1 MATTSTEAS
10 AAPRRD
16 APLARIARLD
26 WRLLAAPVLVVLI
39 LMMLVVPLPTFALDV
54 LFTFNITLSLI
65 ILLVTLYLTRPL
77 DFSAFPTAILLTT
90 LLRLSL
96 NVAAAR
102 VILLNGQNGTGAAGQ
117 VIESFGQFVVGGN
130 YAVGIIIFA
139 ILVVINFVV
148 ITKGAGRI
156 AEVSARFTLDAM
168 PGKQMAIDADLN
180 AGLIDQDEARRRRAD
195 IAQEADFFGAM
206 DGASKFVRGDAVAAI
221 LILFIDLI
229 GGLVIGVLMHGLSL
243 SQAAQNYTLLSIGD
257 ALVAQIPSL
266 VISIA
271 AGVVISN
278 VSTGQDVGLQ
288 LTGQLFRHKRV
299 LGIAASILGLIGLV
313 PGMPHASFLL
323 AASVLGGG
331 LWLRNRREQRQ
342 AERQQAEPPPQVPAE
357 QEEVSWAQIE
367 PVDTLSLDVGYRLI
381 SLVDRGQG
389 GELLARIR
397 GVRRKFAQEL
407 GFLVAAVHIRDNLEL
422 RPGGYRMALKGV
434 EIGSGEV
441 FPDMLMAINPGQV
454 NGNLQGQPTTD
465 PAFGLPAVWIQPGQ
479 RDAALALGYTVVDPS
494 TVIATHLHH
503 LLQMHAAELL
513 GREEVEGLLS
523 HLSQRSPK
531 LVEDLVP
538 KLLSADRLRKVLQNL
553 LAEGVPIRDMRSIAE
568 VLAEHAPQVSDTD
581 ELTARVRQALGSF
594 IVQTL
599 SGPNRELAA
608 AVLDGQLEQILLAS
622 LRADPAQPAVEPGLA
637 QRLMDRAR
645 ELMQQMEAQGHGA
658 VLLTAAPLRTFL
670 ARLLARG
677 APRLRVLS
685 YAEIPDQKQVRIVST
700 LGA

>member
-1 MATTSTEAS
+1 MATSASPATTSAAGAS
-10 AAPRRD
+10 LTSR
-16 APLARIARLD
+16 LGRLD

-39 LMMLVVPLPTFALDV
+39 LMMLVVPLPSFVLDV

-77 DFSAFPTAILLTT
+77 DFAAFPTAILLTT

-102 VILLNGQNGTGAAGQ
+102 VILLHGQNGTGAAGQ

-221 LILFIDLI
+221 LILFIDLL

-288 LTGQLFRHKRV
+288 LVGQLFRHKRV
-299 LGIAASILGLIGLV
+299 LGIAAGILGLIGLV
-313 PGMPHASFLL
+313 PGMPHVSFLL
-323 AASVLGGG
+323 AASVLGGV
-331 LWLRNRREQRQ
+331 LWLRGRREQ
-342 AERQQAEPPPQVPAE
+342 QQAEAPPAE
-357 QEEVSWAQIE
+357 PAAASSEPEEVSWSQIE
-367 PVDTLSLDVGYRLI
+367 PVDTLALDVGYRLI
-381 SLVDRGQG
+381 ALVDRTQG

-407 GFLVAAVHIRDNLEL
+407 GFLVAPVHIRDNLEL
-422 RPGGYRMALKGV
+422 RPGGYRIALKGV
-434 EIGSGEV
+434 EVGAGEV

-454 NGNLQGQPTTD
+454 SGNLQGQPTID
-465 PAFGLPAVWIQPGQ
+465 PAFGLPAVWVQPGQ
-479 RDAALALGYTVVDPS
+479 RDAALAMGYTVVDPS

-523 HLSQRSPK
+523 HLSERSPK

-538 KLLSADRLRKVLQNL
+538 KLISADRLRKVLQNL
-553 LAEGVPIRDMRSIAE
+553 LVEGVPIRDMRSIAE
-568 VLAEHAPQVSDTD
+568 VLAEHAQQVQDSD
-581 ELTARVRQALGSF
+581 ELTARVRQALGPF
-594 IVQTL
+594 IVQNL
-599 SGPNRELAA
+599 AGANRELAA
-608 AVLDGQLEQILLAS
+608 AVLDAQLEQILLAS
-622 LRADPAQPAVEPGLA
+622 LRADPAQAAVEPGLA

-645 ELMQQMEAQGHGA
+645 DMMQNMEAQGA
-658 VLLTAAPLRTFL
+658 SPVLLTVAPLRQFL
-670 ARLLARG
+670 ARLLARS

-685 YAEIPDQKQVRIVST
+685 YTEVPDTKQVRIIST

>member
-1 MATTSTEAS
+1 MTVRS
-10 AAPRRD
+10 AFGVLRR
-16 APLARIARLD
+16 AD
-26 WRLLAAPVLVVLI
+26 WRVLAAPLLVMMI
-39 LMMLVVPLPTFALDV
+39 LMMLVVPLPTFVLDV
-54 LFTFNITLSLI
+54 LFTFNIALSLV

-77 DFSAFPTAILLTT
+77 DFAAFPTAILLTT

-117 VIESFGQFVVGGN
+117 VIESFGAFVVGGN

-180 AGLIDQDEARRRRAD
+180 AGLIDQEEARRRRAD

-229 GGLVIGVLMHGLSL
+229 GGLVIGVFMHGLSL
-243 SQAAQNYTLLSIGD
+243 TQAAQNYTLLSIGD

-271 AGVVISN
+271 AGIVISN
-278 VSTGQDVGLQ
+278 VSTGQDVGRQ
-288 LTGQLFRHKRV
+288 LIAQLFSHKHV
-299 LGIAASILGLIGLV
+299 LGIAAGILGFIGLV
-313 PGMPHASFLL
+313 PGMPHLSFLG
-323 AASVLGGG
+323 AAAVLGGI
-331 LWLRNRREQRQ
+331 LWLREKRLRETT
-342 AERQQAEPPPQVPAE
+342 AEAAAAVPPPAPAEP
-357 QEEVSWAQIE
+357 EEVSWEQIE
-367 PVDTLSLDVGYRLI
+367 PVDTLALDVGYRLI
-381 SLVDRGQG
+381 ALVDRLQG
-389 GELLARIR
+389 GELLGRIR
-397 GVRRKFAQEL
+397 GVRKKFAQEL
-407 GFLVAAVHIRDNLEL
+407 GFLVSAVHIRDNLEL
-422 RPGGYRMALKGV
+422 RPGGYRIALKGV
-434 EIGSGEV
+434 DVGAGEV

-454 NGNLQGQPTTD
+454 LGTLAGQPTTD
-465 PAFGLPAVWIQPGQ
+465 PAFGLPAVWIATSQ
-479 RDAALALGYTVVDPS
+479 RDQAQALGYTVVDPS

-503 LLQMHAAELL
+503 LLQSHAAELL
-513 GREEVEGLLS
+513 GREEVEGLLA
-523 HLSQRSPK
+523 HLSTRSPK

-538 KLLSADRLRKVLQNL
+538 KQISADRLRKVLQNL
-553 LAEGVPIRDMRSIAE
+553 LAEGVPIRDMRTIAE
-568 VLAEHAPQVSDTD
+568 VLAENAGQIQDAD
-581 ELTARVRQALGSF
+581 ELTARVRQALGPF

-599 SGPNRELAA
+599 TASGKELSA
-608 AVLDGQLEQILLAS
+608 AVLDGQLEQILLSS
-622 LRADPAQPAVEPGLA
+622 LRADPAQAAIEPGLA
-637 QRLMDRAR
+637 QRLMERAR
-645 ELMQQMEAQGHGA
+645 DLMQRMEAQGA
-658 VLLTAAPLRTFL
+658 SPVLLTVAPLRQFL
-670 ARLLARG
+670 ARLLART

-685 YAEIPDQKQVRIVST
+685 YAEVPDQKQVKIIST

>member
-1 MATTSTEAS
+1 MATSAS
-10 AAPRRD
+10 PAAGPL
-16 APLARIARLD
+16 LARLMRLD
-26 WRLLAAPVLVVLI
+26 WRLLAAPLLVVMI
-39 LMMLVVPLPTFALDV
+39 LMMLVVPLPTFVLDV

-77 DFSAFPTAILLTT
+77 DFAAFPTAILLTT

-102 VILLNGQNGTGAAGQ
+102 VILLNGQNGGGAAGQ

-221 LILFIDLI
+221 LILFIDLL
-229 GGLVIGVLMHGLSL
+229 GGLIIGVLMHGLSL

-271 AGVVISN
+271 AGIVISN

-288 LTGQLFRHKRV
+288 LVGQLFRHKRV
-299 LGIAASILGLIGLV
+299 LGIAAGILGLIGLV
-313 PGMPHASFLL
+313 PGMPHVSFLL
-323 AASVLGGG
+323 AAAVLGGV
-331 LWLRNRREQRQ
+331 LWQRERRERRE
-342 AERQQAEPPPQVPAE
+342 AAAPADAAAPAAAASTEP
-357 QEEVSWAQIE
+357 EEVNWSQIE
-367 PVDTLSLDVGYRLI
+367 PVDTLALDVGYRLI
-381 SLVDRGQG
+381 ALVDRTQG

-422 RPGGYRMALKGV
+422 RPGGYRIALKGV
-434 EIGSGEV
+434 EIGAGEV

-454 NGNLQGQPTTD
+454 SGNLQGQPTTD

-479 RDAALALGYTVVDPS
+479 RDTALAMGYTVVDPS

-503 LLQMHAAELL
+503 LLQSHAAELL

-523 HLSQRSPK
+523 HLSERSPK

-553 LAEGVPIRDMRSIAE
+553 LAEGVPIRDMRTVAE
-568 VLAEHAPQVSDTD
+568 VLAEHAQQISDTD

-594 IVQTL
+594 IVQSL
-599 SGPNRELAA
+599 SGANRELAA
-608 AVLDGQLEQILLAS
+608 AVLEPQLEQILLAS
-622 LRADPAQPAVEPGLA
+622 LRADPAQAAVEPGLA

-645 ELMQQMEAQGHGA
+645 EMMQRMESQGA
-658 VLLTAAPLRTFL
+658 SPVLLTVAPLRQFL
-670 ARLLARG
+670 ARLLARS

-685 YAEIPDQKQVRIVST
+685 YAEVPDHKQVRITQT